1 MRVLVIAQEAGDE
14 LQYVL
19 SLSGAE
25 LVCETS
31 GFNQGTCESVGC
43 CHWNN
48 GGCWSSVGQNNCDSA
63 FTDFVDPIDPTDPQE
78 NKNHVIDVKVDQ
90 KSENNTSSLH
100 SIGLA
105 AVSLLFLITLIVASI
120 LVGLLVWKKKAANAD
135 DTESK
140 AAKTPEGKSKTADVE
155 MVVAQPIQTDSNRM
169 TYTMHGQPV
178 IPAQDN
184 CPVEVNV

>member
-14 LQYVL
+14 PDYV
-19 SLSGAE
+19 LSGAE

-48 GGCWSSVGQNNCDSA
+48 GQCWSSVGQNNCDSA
-63 FTDFVDPIDPTDPQE
+63 FTDFVDPIDPTDPVDK
-78 NKNHVIDVKVDQ
+78 KNVK
-90 KSENNTSSLH
+90 NNTSSLRT
-100 SIGLA
+100 IGLA
-105 AVSLLFLITLIVASI
+105 AISLLFLITLIVASI
-120 LVGLLVWKKKAANAD
+120 LVGLLVWRKKAANAD
-135 DTESK
+135 DSESK